1 MSHNADAGEQPSDTT
16 IEAVGKVSEARET
29 IERARGHLYSFHQ
42 LIGKADLGLGDAVD
56 LLAKAGHPEWV
67 ERIRAELIGLNVLT
81 DRWTFQIV
89 EEYDDGYYRTFT
101 DLERDVRTALTNGR
115 RHLFEQQMKEHRRTH
130 GRKGHEQG
138 TPSTRPPGE

>member
-1 MSHNADAGEQPSDTT
+1 MSQTADEQPSDGT
-16 IEAVGKVSEARET
+16 IEAVGKVSEALET

-42 LIGKADLGLGDAVD
+42 LTGKADFGLSAAVD
-56 LLAKAGHPEWV
+56 LLEKSGHPEWA
-67 ERIRAELIGLNVLT
+67 ERIRTELIGLNVLA

-101 DLERDVRTALTNGR
+101 DLERHVRTALTHGR

-130 GRKGHEQG
+130 GREGHEQG
-138 TPSTRPPGE
+138 TRSARPPGE